1 MFLLQL
7 LIYSHSCLF
16 FSGWEA
22 GSFCCFGKNIIGKK
36 KPGKLGKKVID
47 VSVKSG
53 ETIQQTIPLTIQH
66 TIP

>member
-22 GSFCCFGKNIIGKK
+22 GSFCCFGKNINGKNK
-36 KPGKLGKKVID
+36 SGKLGKKVID
-47 VSVKSG
+47 VSAKSG
-53 ETIQQTIPLTIQH
+53 ETIKQTIP
-66 TIP
+66 